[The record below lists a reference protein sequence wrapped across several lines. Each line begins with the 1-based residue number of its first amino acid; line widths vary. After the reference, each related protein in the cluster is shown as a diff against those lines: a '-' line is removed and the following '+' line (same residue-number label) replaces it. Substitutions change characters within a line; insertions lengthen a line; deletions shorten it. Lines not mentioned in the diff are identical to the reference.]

1 MKVGD
6 LVIHQDIKS
15 LGVGVIVE
23 FIGSPGPD
31 VPRVWIETNSEVM
44 YILWS
49 SRDTP
54 TVEMME
60 RLIFI
65 K

>member
-23 FIGSPGPD
+23 FIGGTLD
-31 VPRVWIETNSEVM
+31 DM